1 MAMAFNQ
8 HERHIGNCKG
18 FEIQHRKHKHIIRA
32 VGQSAISTAYDV
44 LEQERKRRGEAKII
58 DALRNPPP
66 VAKRWSVER
75 RDPRG
80 MWLTAE
86 RSMQGKTLEGA
97 LRLVRGMEDS
107 YRVLV
112 WTCEG
117 LAPVELKL
125 PRGN

>member
-1 MAMAFNQ
+1 MAFNQ

-18 FEIQHRKHKHIIRA
+18 YEVQHRKHKHIIRA

-44 LEQERKRRGEAKII
+44 LEQERMRRGEAAII
-58 DALRNPPP
+58 VGLQNPPTG
-66 VAKRWSVER
+66 KRWSVEY

-86 RSMQGKTLEGA
+86 RSMQGRSLEGA
-97 LRLVRGMEDS
+97 LRLVRGMEDR

-117 LAPVELKL
+117 LAPVEVKL

>member
-1 MAMAFNQ
+1 VFLS
-8 HERHIGNCKG
+8 
-18 FEIQHRKHKHIIRA
+18 
-32 VGQSAISTAYDV
+32 VSVS
-44 LEQERKRRGEAKII
+44 GEG
-58 DALRNPPP
+58 P
-66 VAKRWSVER
+66 
-75 RDPRG
+75 
-80 MWLTAE
+80 
-86 RSMQGKTLEGA
+86 KTLEGA